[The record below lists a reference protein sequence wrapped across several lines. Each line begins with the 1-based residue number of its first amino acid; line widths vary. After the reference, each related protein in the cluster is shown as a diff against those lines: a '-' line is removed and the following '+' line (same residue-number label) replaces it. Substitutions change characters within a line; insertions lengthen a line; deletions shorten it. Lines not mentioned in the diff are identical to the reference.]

1 MNLTS
6 KSRYALKIMMDLAHF
21 SHQPLVRRSD
31 IASRQGI
38 PTDYLDQIMIRL
50 RAGKLVQSTR
60 GRSGGYRLAR
70 PAEEITM
77 WDLFSSVEESI
88 VPVECISKGHSCDFE
103 ASCVSKNAWVEI
115 FSAIRGSLSKI
126 TLASIAGSWAT
137 EHTHCPEGGMR
148 ECRSGGRAQDIP
160 DAMDIVLKAA
170 SMTGKTEYAVH
181 G

>member
-21 SHQPLVRRSD
+21 SHQPLVRRGD

-70 PAEEITM
+70 PAEDITM
-77 WDLFSSVEESI
+77 WDLFSSVEESMI
-88 VPVECISKGHSCDFE
+88 PVECIGKGHACDFE
-103 ASCVSKNAWVEI
+103 TSCVSKSAWVDI
-115 FSAIRGSLSKI
+115 FGALKQSMGSI
-126 TLASIAGSWAT
+126 TLSSLANSWAA
-137 EHTHCPEGGMR
+137 EHGAVSQGVVR
-148 ECRSGGRAQDIP
+148 ECRSGGRSDDLPKIQI
-160 DAMDIVLKAA
+160 LKPSVVENHA
-170 SMTGKTEYAVH
+170 H